1 MLDDLLKPE
10 NYLPEMKGIAGVLQ
24 GRNMREG
31 YQRAWGLA
39 HGDLAFQI
47 GADPDFYECVAP
59 VRGRCITDENRLK
72 NLFLLF
78 KFFLP
83 RLRDRGHI
91 IEFGC
96 YRGGAAIFM
105 AQLAARFLP
114 GVHVFALDTFGGMPE
129 TTDLDAHHQGD
140 FIEANLADAEAAR
153 DALGIDNLTFVKGLF
168 QETAQSVL
176 RDARTISLAHIDC
189 DIHSGVVYSYDAVR
203 PYMVPGGYVVFD
215 DATQASCQG
224 ATAAVEEY
232 VIQR

>member
-1 MLDDLLKPE
+1 MRDERLEYQD
-10 NYLPEMKGIAGVLQ
+10 YLPQMAGIAAVFQ

-59 VRGRCITDENRLK
+59 VRGRCITDESRLK

-83 RLRDRGHI
+83 RLRNRGHV
-91 IEFGC
+91 IEFGS

-114 GVHVFALDTFGGMPE
+114 GLHVFALDTFGGMPE
-129 TTDLDAHHQGD
+129 TSNLDAHEMGD
-140 FIEANLADAEAAR
+140 FAEADLADAEAAR
-153 DALGIDNLTFVKGLF
+153 DALGIDN
-168 QETAQSVL
+168 
-176 RDARTISLAHIDC
+176 
-189 DIHSGVVYSYDAVR
+189 
-203 PYMVPGGYVVFD
+203 
-215 DATQASCQG
+215 
-224 ATAAVEEY
+224 
-232 VIQR
+232 